1 MDAIK
6 NLLSRKS
13 SKNLEAPFP
22 SKKEMDI
29 VYQSALRA
37 PDHAWLRP
45 SKFLEFKG
53 ESLEELSKIFTNFAN
68 DHYKEDKAFIEK
80 AKAAPF
86 RAPMVIVLITEI
98 KDHPKVPAIEQMLS
112 TSAATQN
119 ILLALHALGYGAI
132 WKTGKLALNENI
144 PEEIFTTIDTPDVIQ
159 EEEVTSDVSISEELQ
174 NQDTKSKYAKYLSSN
189 YCQKCTFKCDIH

>member
-13 SKNLEAPFP
+13 SKILEAPFP

-53 ESLEELSKIFTNFAN
+53 ESLEKLSKIFTNFAN
-68 DHYKEDKAFIEK
+68 DHFQK
-80 AKAAPF
+80 
-86 RAPMVIVLITEI
+86 I
-98 KDHPKVPAIEQMLS
+98 KRLS
-112 TSAATQN
+112 KRQK
-119 ILLALHALGYGAI
+119 LLL
-132 WKTGKLALNENI
+132 
-144 PEEIFTTIDTPDVIQ
+144 
-159 EEEVTSDVSISEELQ
+159 SELRW
-174 NQDTKSKYAKYLSSN
+174 
-189 YCQKCTFKCDIH
+189 

>member
-6 NLLSRKS
+6 NLTNRKS
-13 SKNLEAPFP
+13 SKNLQLPFP
-22 SKKEMDI
+22 TKEEMNI

-53 ESLEELSKIFTNFAN
+53 ESLEKLSKIFTSFAN
-68 DHYKEDKAFIEK
+68 DHFKENEAFVEK
-80 AKAAPF
+80 VKVAPF

-98 KDHPKVPAIEQMLS
+98 KNHPKVPAIEQMLS

-144 PEEIFTTIDTPDVIQ
+144 PKYFNLDKNHHILGYIYVGTKSGEDRKVPDVNIDDF
-159 EEEVTSDVSISEELQ
+159 VTR
-174 NQDTKSKYAKYLSSN
+174 
-189 YCQKCTFKCDIH
+189 H

>member
-45 SKFLEFKG
+45 SKFLEFRG

-86 RAPMVIVLITEI
+86 RAPMVIVLIT
-98 KDHPKVPAIEQMLS
+98 IEQMLS

-144 PEEIFTTIDTPDVIQ
+144 PKYFNLNKNHHILGYIYIG
-159 EEEVTSDVSISEELQ
+159 
-174 NQDTKSKYAKYLSSN
+174 TKSGDDRKVPEVN
-189 YCQKCTFKCDIH
+189 IEDFVTRQ